1 MRHSTAKLQLKAS
14 NGSSGGLFAT
24 AGSGRGLWERVVPV
38 YITLFGICKPLGP
51 QHRVLRKATAI
62 LLDVFQSIKSALKLQ
77 KEGLCDDDDGV
88 LEKQKKELLQE
99 LKGSELINNFAKLY
113 GVQKRLL
120 SSGTI
125 WDELGTTAG
134 IMTNDSNH

>member
-1 MRHSTAKLQLKAS
+1 
-14 NGSSGGLFAT
+14 
-24 AGSGRGLWERVVPV
+24 
-38 YITLFGICKPLGP
+38 
-51 QHRVLRKATAI
+51 
-62 LLDVFQSIKSALKLQ
+62 LKLQ

-134 IMTNDSNH
+134 IMTNDSNHGMIHKFSNTLRFSRMLHLKNVMGRGLKAAPKT